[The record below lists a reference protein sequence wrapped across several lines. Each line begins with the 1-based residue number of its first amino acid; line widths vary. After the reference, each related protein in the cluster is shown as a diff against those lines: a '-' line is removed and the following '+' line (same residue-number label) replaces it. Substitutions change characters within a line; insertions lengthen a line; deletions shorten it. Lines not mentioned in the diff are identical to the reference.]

1 MWVWFIVDGGVL
13 DDRGD
18 TYIRY
23 CHVADNI
30 IPNDGCQ

>member
-1 MWVWFIVDGGVL
+1 MWIWFIVDGGVL

-23 CHVADNI
+23 RHVADNS